1 MEHDNPNAPARS
13 CSASCRKPCFA
24 GLAARAAAQPA
35 AQPVIKPVPLARDL
49 PPATPQQMLTDDA
62 LKLAVL
68 LTAQMFHLTRETVI
82 VAVVAGLPELARL
95 SQVNPLLLA
104 RLYAGS
110 RQPLPESIA
119 GFYTRLAESPA
130 LRQVLMDDYRATYGG
145 MLDSA
150 NRVAG
155 QHAGIT
161 DGQAREVL
169 AVLLP
174 AINQV
179 LGRANTGGAS
189 EYARRL
195 QDLET

>member
-1 MEHDNPNAPARS
+1 MWWRAPQSLPCGADWPGSGSSATRS
-13 CSASCRKPCFA
+13 
-24 GLAARAAAQPA
+24 GAATRG
-35 AQPVIKPVPLARDL
+35 PVLLARDV
-49 PPATPQQMLTDDA
+49 PPASPQQMLADDA

-68 LTAQMFHLTRETVI
+68 LTAQMFHLSREPVMI
-82 VAVVAGLPELARL
+82 AVLTGLPEIARL
-95 SQVNPLLLA
+95 AEVNPLLLA

-110 RQPLPESIA
+110 LHPLPESVDR
-119 GFYTRLAESPA
+119 FYTRLAESPA
-130 LRQVLMDDYRATYGG
+130 LRQTLMDDYRATYGG

-150 NRVAG
+150 NRAAG
-155 QHAGIT
+155 QQAGMT

-169 AVLLP
+169 AILLP

-195 QDLET
+195 QGLGARVARD